1 MKYTLLGF
9 SLSLLISVVIN
20 GESVTAADRIG
31 SNNDEEAAG
40 KVTQRTVASIAKLE
54 EPTPQAEDS
63 QETTSGDSLRN
74 FIPSELI
81 STDNAVPFPVDI

>member
-1 MKYTLLGF
+1 MKHTLLGF

-40 KVTQRTVASIAKLE
+40 KVTQPTVASIAKLE

>member
-1 MKYTLLGF
+1 MKYTILGF
-9 SLSLLISVVIN
+9 SISLLISVISN
-20 GESVTAADRIG
+20 GERATAADRIG
-31 SNNDEEAAG
+31 SNNDEEASG
-40 KVTQRTVASIAKLE
+40 KVTQPTVESIAKLE

>member
-1 MKYTLLGF
+1 MKYTILGF
-9 SLSLLISVVIN
+9 SISLLISVISN
-20 GESVTAADRIG
+20 GEGVTAADRIS
-31 SNNDEEAAG
+31 SNNDEEASG
-40 KVTQRTVASIAKLE
+40 KVTQPTVESIAKLE
-54 EPTPQAEDS
+54 EPTPQAEDP

>member
-1 MKYTLLGF
+1 MKYTILGF
-9 SLSLLISVVIN
+9 SISLLISVISNVEPI
-20 GESVTAADRIG
+20 SAADRIG
-31 SNNDEEAAG
+31 SNNDEEASG
-40 KVTQRTVASIAKLE
+40 KVTQPSIESIAKLE
-54 EPTPQAEDS
+54 EPTPQAEDP

>member
-1 MKYTLLGF
+1 MKYTILGF
-9 SLSLLISVVIN
+9 SLSLLISLVIN

-31 SNNDEEAAG
+31 SNNDEEASG
-40 KVTQRTVASIAKLE
+40 KVTQPTVESIAKLE
-54 EPTPQAEDS
+54 EPTPQAEDP

>member
-9 SLSLLISVVIN
+9 SISLLISVIIN
-20 GESVTAADRIG
+20 GEPVTAADRIG
-31 SNNDEEAAG
+31 SNNDEGAAG
-40 KVTQRTVASIAKLE
+40 KATQPSVASIAKPE
-54 EPTPQAEDS
+54 EPTPQAEDP

>member
-9 SLSLLISVVIN
+9 SLSLLISLVIN

-31 SNNDEEAAG
+31 SNNDEEAAE
-40 KVTQRTVASIAKLE
+40 KVTQPTVASIAKLE

>member
-9 SLSLLISVVIN
+9 SISLLISMIIN
-20 GESVTAADRIG
+20 GEPVTAADRIG
-31 SNNDEEAAG
+31 SNNDEGAAG
-40 KVTQRTVASIAKLE
+40 KVTQPSVASIAKPE
-54 EPTPQAEDS
+54 DPTPQAEDP

>member
-31 SNNDEEAAG
+31 SNNDEEAAV
-40 KVTQRTVASIAKLE
+40 KVTQPTVASIAKLE
-54 EPTPQAEDS
+54 EPTPQAEDP